1 MYVTKNEQREKAG
14 LPGLEHITLAGNAD
28 GLSRLSVWQQ
38 SIAPGAATPPHRHE
52 CEEVVVVKS
61 GSGELHVEG
70 KVIPFGADSTITVPS
85 NVLHQ
90 IFNTGETPLEITAA
104 LSASPVEVFLPDGAR
119 LDLPWT
125 T

>member
-1 MYVTKNEQREKAG
+1 MYVTAHAQQQKAG
-14 LPGLEHITLAGNAD
+14 LPGLEHVTLAGHAE

-38 SIAPGAATPPHRHE
+38 SFAPGAATPPHRHD

-70 KVIPFGADSTITVPS
+70 KVIAFGPDSTITVPS

-90 IFNTGETPLEITAA
+90 IFNTGATPLEITAA

-119 LDLPWT
+119 LDLPWRT
-125 T
+125 